1 MPRKPAIAD
10 MSPAKAK
17 RMRDKIVAVLDA
29 RDMAQKDVAAR
40 ADMDPSTLNRILSP
54 RVLQM
59 PSEHTVR
66 KIAAAIGVD
75 FARLVN
81 DDYGVDD
88 IIDNLPPADVPAEA
102 NGDKDENV
110 EEWKR
115 VPPYI
120 ACIARILGNEEAIR
134 RIMMNSEREVD
145 DKQLNKAVSTHL
157 AAMVNAVGPMKAL
170 RRLIVNPTTGE
181 ISL

>member
-29 RDMAQKDVAAR
+29 RSLSQKDTASR

-59 PSEHTVR
+59 PSEYSVR
-66 KIAAAIGVD
+66 KIAGAIMVD
-75 FARLVN
+75 YDKLVD

-88 IIDNLPPADVPAEA
+88 IIDNLPPTEEKNGEVVKTDNDMERWRKVPA
-102 NGDKDENV
+102 
-110 EEWKR
+110 
-115 VPPYI
+115 YI
-120 ACIARILGNEEAIR
+120 ACIASILGPEETVDR
-134 RIMMNSEREVD
+134 LMMNSEREVD
-145 DKQLNKAVSTHL
+145 DKRLNKAVPSHL
-157 AAMVNAVGPMKAL
+157 AAMVNAIGPIKAL
-170 RRLIVNPTTGE
+170 RRMIVNPTTGE